1 MLHYRALCDGTEG
14 FCKGLNPWRLN
25 AETSGTPGVE
35 RRRAVSRR
43 VRRVNVVGLVKPT
56 RMQETEAFREGEG
69 VKAVRIQERMMVRK
83 KRLHYVMQ
91 FDI

>member
-1 MLHYRALCDGTEG
+1 M
-14 FCKGLNPWRLN
+14 
-25 AETSGTPGVE
+25 SGGAAG
-35 RRRAVSRR
+35 AVSRR
-43 VRRVNVVGLVKPT
+43 VRRVNIVGLVQPA

-69 VKAVRIQERMMVRK
+69 VKALRIQERMMVRK